1 MGHLSRYAINLGR
14 VFLGISLAEFGVQY
28 FIYGKFEGG
37 LMPGPPWMPGA
48 PFTAY
53 LLGAAMIAAGVS
65 IAANARARLTA
76 TLLGV
81 LIFVCVVLIVAAAP
95 SATWHDGGDR
105 TRALEPLA
113 VCGALWFLA
122 ELLPRT
128 MHRATPTGAAGEHA
142 GKPPGGG
149 GTNAIEGSAD
159 KLAAPG
165 RWIFAFCMVVFGIQ
179 HFMYAEFIASLIT
192 PWIPW
197 HLFWTYFSG
206 VGFIA
211 AGLTIAA
218 RKFATPGA
226 ASLGLMFLLWVLV
239 LHGPRVAAH
248 LSNGDEWSSLFV
260 ALAMSGCGFIF
271 AGGMSSDHSQ
281 STQG

>member
-1 MGHLSRYAINLGR
+1 MRHLGGNLSGHLITLGR
-14 VFLGISLAEFGVQY
+14 VFLGISLAEFGLQY
-28 FIYGKFEGG
+28 FIYGEFHGG
-37 LMPGPPWMPGA
+37 LLPGPPWMPGA

-53 LLGAAMIAAGVS
+53 LLGTVMIAAGVS
-65 IAANARARLTA
+65 IAANARARMSA
-76 TLLGV
+76 TLLGM
-81 LIFVCVVLIVAAAP
+81 LIFVCVVLMVIAAP
-95 SATWHDGGDR
+95 SATWHHGNDR

-113 VCGALWFLA
+113 LCGALWFLA
-122 ELLPRT
+122 GTLPRSA
-128 MHRATPTGAAGEHA
+128 RRVATTS
-142 GKPPGGG
+142 
-149 GTNAIEGSAD
+149 AIEDSAD
-159 KLAAPG
+159 KLATPG

-179 HFMYAEFIASLIT
+179 HFMYADFIATLIT

-197 HLFWTYFSG
+197 HLFWTYFTG

-218 RKFATPGA
+218 KKLATLGA
-226 ASLGLMFLLWVLV
+226 ASLGMMFLLWVLV

-271 AGGMSSDHSQ
+271 AGGMSREHSK
-281 STQG
+281 